1 MTLAVRLCYLQEDE
15 VRKGWSLR
23 DLPKSQSPEALVL
36 EFQILSGLAPKCL
49 SQAAS
54 LPTGK
59 PQAYLPDNSFLKN
72 SQLQGLLIP
81 GCPYWFPQEMGF
93 QRSEL

>member
-36 EFQILSGLAPKCL
+36 EFQICL
-49 SQAAS
+49 VWHQNAS
-54 LPTGK
+54 PRQ
-59 PQAYLPDNSFLKN
+59 QAY
-72 SQLQGLLIP
+72 QLGNPRLI
-81 GCPYWFPQEMGF
+81 YLIIL
-93 QRSEL
+93 S

>member
-59 PQAYLPDNSFLKN
+59 PQAYLPDNSFLKTAN
-72 SQLQGLLIP
+72 CKAS
-81 GCPYWFPQEMGF
+81 
-93 QRSEL
+93 